1 MPLYEYQ
8 CRNCG
13 HKFEELV
20 GSGEKPVPCPHCK
33 SADTQKL
40 ISLISAKGIA
50 SGCSTCV
57 PSSCSS
63 KFT

>member
-8 CRNCG
+8 CKSCG
-13 HKFEELV
+13 SKFEELV
-20 GSGEKPVPCPHCK
+20 SGNEEAVPCPNCK
-33 SADTQKL
+33 SADTLKL

-50 SGCSTCV
+50 SGCSACHT
-57 PSSCSS
+57 SSCSG